1 MRQYIAQKGKTR
13 VNEEILATKVRVLDV
28 DGSQLGIFS
37 KQDAL
42 RIAEEKDQDLVEIAP
57 QANPPVCK
65 IIDYGKFRYEQQK
78 REKLQK
84 KNQTVSILKEIRF
97 HPNTDVHDF
106 EFKTK
111 HTINFLNEGNKVKAT
126 VRFKGREMAY
136 TELGEDLLKRF
147 IEKTEEYAKVEVPI
161 KMEGRNMSV
170 ILVPLTKKSKKNQ

>member
-28 DGSQLGIFS
+28 DGTQLGIFS
-37 KQDAL
+37 KQDAI

-106 EFKTK
+106 EFKAK

>member
-106 EFKTK
+106 EFKAK

-147 IEKTEEYAKVEVPI
+147 IERTEEYAKVEVPI

>member
-1 MRQYIAQKGKTR
+1 
-13 VNEEILATKVRVLDV
+13 VSPNVRVIDLD
-28 DGSQLGIFS
+28 GKQLGVFLIE
-37 KQDAL
+37 DAL
-42 RIAEEKDQDLVEIAP
+42 RLAGEKEKDLVEIAP
-57 QANPPVCK
+57 QAKPPVCK

-111 HTINFLNEGNKVKAT
+111 HAINFLEDGNKVKAT

-136 TELGEDLLKRF
+136 TELGADLLRRF
-147 IEKTEEYAKVEVPI
+147 IERIEEYSKVEVPI

-170 ILVPLTKKSKKNQ
+170 IVVPTVKKKKSK